1 VRADVARLSVT
12 RPQVPKLSVVTPFFN
27 VEPYLGAALES
38 IAAQT
43 MDDLEVI
50 MVDDG
55 SADGSTAI
63 AKSFAAR
70 DERFH
75 LVQQENQGLGPARNT
90 GTKHATGAYLAFFDS
105 DDLLAPHAYETLV
118 GSLEKTGSDMACG
131 GVRRFNPAGIYAS
144 PMHRAPF
151 QATVLRTHVSRYHAL
166 MHDWTAWNKVIRRSF
181 WDSCG
186 LEFPS
191 GLYEDLPVMVPAHV
205 MASCVDAFRDVIYY
219 YRDRQSGELSISQRA
234 RDLSNNEQRMSSVRA
249 VGAFLT
255 SRAPELKPVFDRCVF
270 EGDLAI
276 LVGAFRLV
284 ADTDR
289 ERLLDLASEYLA
301 TVDESV
307 YQQVDTLK
315 RLRYHLIRRRMLPE
329 LLEVMRYTAQP
340 GAAPEMVRRG
350 IARPTWYAA
359 YPYFGDRAAGVPDQI
374 YEAAGEM
381 TLNARL
387 DDVTWHDGRLRITGR
402 AYIRRLDAPAKGDT
416 RIHVR
421 LRNHKLHRT
430 IRLPVE
436 RVYRPDVTALS
447 NQTAACYDWSGF
459 TAELDPKRLATLG
472 SWRAAAWELR
482 VRVSGRGVRREGPVT
497 GVEPGPAKWPEG
509 RWAAEGVWLQPAPE
523 DDGSFNIRAR
533 RIDAFVTSCHP
544 EGDALEMSG
553 WATGE
558 IAAGAAL
565 VISRRQSAKRIRIP
579 IETSS
584 PETSSPQAGRTGF
597 RARLPLAT
605 LTAAHTVP
613 TALERA
619 LPSQDQIAW
628 DLSLDPG
635 RGAVRLGASAE
646 AAGVQV
652 SDGGR
657 EITTTLTPFGSL
669 TVMERSC
676 HLLVSQAE
684 WTSDGQLLLTGDQP
698 TGDQP
703 TGDQPTG
710 TQPTGDSQPADQPAG
725 DSQPADQPAG
735 DSQPAEL
742 VLRRSGSNEQH
753 VVDLTWEG
761 NHFSAQFNPAVL
773 PTLAGRLP
781 LGYGKWDLL
790 ARAGGRE
797 FTVAVHPGRRRDL
810 PGYRRAGMHEVAVEV
825 HQADALRLSVRIGY
839 ADDERGS
846 YAQHRLRQRDY
857 PAAIS
862 RPLRDLAVFESY
874 GGQQYSCNPRA
885 IYEELRRRAPGLEC
899 AWVTSDGQFTG
910 PTGAKQLV
918 AGTREYYEAVAQAR
932 YLVSNDLLPRW
943 YRKREGQ
950 FYVQTWHGT
959 PLKRI
964 GHDIEPPRL
973 PNTVAYLER
982 QDEDSPKW
990 DLLLSPNAFS
1000 TPIFRSAFAFDGEI
1014 AETGYPRNDILR
1026 SPEGEERAAQA
1037 RKRLGIP
1044 AGKRV
1049 VMYAPT
1055 WRDDAFQQGGRYR
1068 FDMQLDLDALSRA
1081 LSDDHVILL
1090 RTHFNVRDPLSDSSP
1105 DSGLVDVTRYP
1116 DIADLYLISDVLIT
1130 DYSSAMFDFAVTGR
1144 PMLFF
1149 TYDLERY
1156 RDKLRGFYFDFETD
1170 APGPL
1175 LRGTADVIDALR
1187 EIDQVATAR
1196 SGAYDAF
1203 TARFCALDD
1212 GRASARVV
1220 DRLLA
1225 APQPG

>member
-1 VRADVARLSVT
+1 VA
-12 RPQVPKLSVVTPFFN
+12 KLSVVTPFFN

-70 DERFH
+70 DQRFH

-181 WDSCG
+181 WDSRG
-186 LEFPS
+186 LEFPP

-205 MASCVDAFRDVIYY
+205 MASSVDAFRDVVYY

-234 RDLSNNEQRMSSVRA
+234 RDLSNNEQRMASVRA

-255 SRAPELKPVFDRCVF
+255 SRAPELKSVFDRCVF
-270 EGDLAI
+270 DGDLAI

-289 ERLLDLASEYLA
+289 ERLLDLASDYLT

-315 RLRYHLIRRRMLPE
+315 RLQYHLIRRRMLPE
-329 LLEVMRYTAQP
+329 LLQVMRYTAQP

-350 IARPTWYAA
+350 ILRPTWYAA

-374 YEAAGEM
+374 YEATGEM
-381 TLNARL
+381 TLNAHL
-387 DDVTWHDGRLRITGR
+387 DDVTWHDGRLRLTGY
-402 AYIRRLDAPAKGDT
+402 AYIRRLDAPARGDT

-421 LRNHKLHRT
+421 LRNHKLRRT

-436 RVYRPDVTALS
+436 RAYRPDVTAWS

-459 TAELDPKRLATLG
+459 TVELDPKRLATLG

-482 VRVSGRGVRREGPVT
+482 VGVSGRGIRREGPLT
-497 GVEPGPAKWPEG
+497 GVAPGSARWPEG
-509 RWAAEGVWLQPAPE
+509 RWAAEGVWVQPAPE

-533 RIDAFVTSCHP
+533 RIAAFVTSCRP
-544 EGDALEMSG
+544 EDDALVLSG

-579 IETSS
+579 VETSL
-584 PETSSPQAGRTGF
+584 EAGRASF
-597 RARLPLAT
+597 RVRLPLAT
-605 LTAAHTVP
+605 LTAAHTGP

-635 RGAVRLGASAE
+635 GGAARLGAAAE
-646 AAGVQV
+646 ATGVRV
-652 SDGGR
+652 SGGGR
-657 EITTTLTPFGSL
+657 EITTTLTPFGGL

-684 WTSDGQLLLTGDQP
+684 WTPDGQLVLAGDQL
-698 TGDQP
+698 
-703 TGDQPTG
+703 
-710 TQPTGDSQPADQPAG
+710 PAG
-725 DSQPADQPAG
+725 GEPGGAQPGGAQPGGAQPGG
-735 DSQPAEL
+735 DGEPAEF

-761 NHFSAQFNPAVL
+761 THFSAQFNPAEMPALV
-773 PTLAGRLP
+773 GRLP

-790 ARAGGRE
+790 ARANGRE
-797 FTVAVHPGRRRDL
+797 FTVAVHPARRRDL

-839 ADDERGS
+839 AADERGS

-857 PAAIS
+857 PAAAT

-874 GGQQYSCNPRA
+874 SGLQYSCNPRA

-899 AWVTSDGQFTG
+899 AWVTSDGQFTA
-910 PTGAKQLV
+910 PADSTQLV

-932 YLVSNDLLPRW
+932 YLVTNDLLPRW

-950 FYVQTWHGT
+950 FYLQTWHGT

-982 QDEDSPKW
+982 QDEDTPKW
-990 DLLLSPNAFS
+990 DLLLAPNAFS

-1014 AETGYPRNDILR
+1014 AETGYPRNDVLR
-1026 SPEGEERAAQA
+1026 SPESEGRAAQA
-1037 RKRLGIP
+1037 RRRLGIP

-1068 FDMQLDLDALSRA
+1068 FEMQLDLDALARA
-1081 LSDDHVILL
+1081 LSGDHVILL
-1090 RTHFNVRDPLSDSSP
+1090 RTHFNVRDPLSDSP
-1105 DSGLVDVTRYP
+1105 AGSGLIDVTRYP

-1156 RDKLRGFYFDFETD
+1156 RDKLRGFYFDFEAD

-1175 LRGTADVIDALR
+1175 LRATADVIDALR
-1187 EIDQVATAR
+1187 EIEQVAKSH

-1212 GRASARVV
+1212 GRASARAV

-1225 APQPG
+1225 APQRG